1 MEAAPPLIAIDRT
14 RVTEVTPPLNPD
26 SWYYGPVNPVTAE
39 RPSAPATR
47 RLRADAARNQQRIIA
62 AARELFADRGLDITL
77 DDVAER
83 AGVGVGTVYR
93 RFANKQE
100 LIDGVF
106 EQHVENMVQ
115 QAEVALGNPDP
126 WIGLVTF
133 FEYAC
138 RNMSA
143 NRGLGEVIQGLEDG
157 KDRFAC
163 VRERMSPA
171 ISEIVVR
178 AREAGLLR
186 PDVTDTDFF
195 ALIHMVAAIS
205 DFARP
210 VNADVWRRYFAL
222 LLDGLRADGQAREP
236 LPVGPLTTDEIH
248 LAKEACGGKR
258 R

>member
-1 MEAAPPLIAIDRT
+1 M
-14 RVTEVTPPLNPD
+14 
-26 SWYYGPVNPVTAE
+26 NPVTE
-39 RPSAPATR
+39 QRPSAPTTR
-47 RLRADAARNQQRIIA
+47 RLRADAARNQQRILT
-62 AARELFADRGLDITL
+62 AARELFATRGLEITL
-77 DDVAER
+77 DEVAEH

-100 LIDGVF
+100 LIEGVF

-115 QAEVALGNPDP
+115 QAELALGNPDP
-126 WIGLVTF
+126 WTGLVTF

-143 NRGLGEVIQGLEDG
+143 NRGLGEVVQGLED
-157 KDRFAC
+157 KQDRFAC

-171 ISEIVVR
+171 ITEIVVR

-195 ALIHMVAAIS
+195 ALIHMVASIS

-210 VNADVWRRYFAL
+210 VNTDVWRRYFTL

-236 LPVGPLTTDEIH
+236 LPVEALTPDEIH
-248 LAKEACGGKR
+248 LAKVACGKR